1 MIHNGNTIYESLVT
15 CEYIEDVFPGVK
27 LHSEDPAQRAKD
39 RMLVEVF
46 NKVIMP
52 LMRIWFGAKR
62 GFAAE
67 DRARQWTESM
77 ENLNLFERELKT
89 RGADGFFSCE
99 DRPGWLDYMVW
110 PWFERFD
117 AFFETYKV
125 TKHFDH
131 ASTILNYSSSRNLE
145 SSFRGM
151 SLPSCLAGWR
161 EC

>member
-77 ENLNLFERELKT
+77 ENLNLFERELET

-117 AFFETYKV
+117 AFYETYKV
-125 TKHFDH
+125 TKHLIMH
-131 ASTILNYSSSRNLE
+131 
-145 SSFRGM
+145 
-151 SLPSCLAGWR
+151 
-161 EC
+161 

>member
-1 MIHNGNTIYESLVT
+1 MWEINPLGKVPVMFHNGHTIYESLVT

-27 LHSEDPAQRAKD
+27 LHSENPAQRAKD

-62 GFAAE
+62 GFTAE

-77 ENLNLFERELKT
+77 ENLKLFERELET
-89 RGADGFFSCE
+89 RGAGGFFSLE
-99 DRPGWLDYMVW
+99 DHPGWLDYMIW
-110 PWFERFD
+110 PWCERID

-125 TKHFDH
+125 TCHDNSQKFEP
-131 ASTILNYSSSRNLE
+131 A
-145 SSFRGM
+145 
-151 SLPSCLAGWR
+151 
-161 EC
+161 